1 MSRKNTETEENNSM
15 SAESP
20 ENLQSANLSKP
31 VSHLLMSSDGGAGK
45 STAARVLCACYD
57 NKGIVYKLVDADP
70 KLDVCNSYARELY
83 RKWSGS
89 EDSLDGGNEDNDFLR
104 TQIQLYDTKVTVGGE
119 HLGDRLLMLICSN
132 NTIINLPGNSI
143 QALSSWIDTN
153 YLSTRE
159 LPFELVF
166 WWVSS
171 GRQGDQSSFSEFV
184 NLYPKFK
191 HCIVFNEYH
200 TNDWAKFKPIPSVA
214 DLIERGVAK
223 TARLLP
229 QRNRSNV
236 EVIEGGKS
244 FKELMESM
252 HPFMG
257 ETLSQWLAQNWK
269 NLEATGVLI

>member
-1 MSRKNTETEENNSM
+1 MSRKNPETEVNNSM

-20 ENLQSANLSKP
+20 ENPQSANLSKP
-31 VSHLLMSSDGGAGK
+31 VSHVLVSSDGGAGK

-57 NKGIVYKLVDADP
+57 TKGIAYKLVDADP
-70 KLDVCNSYARELY
+70 KLDVCNSYAPELY

-89 EDSLDGGNEDNDFLR
+89 EDSLDAGNEDNDFLR

-119 HLGDRLLMLICSN
+119 DLGDRLLMLVCAN
-132 NTIINLPGNSI
+132 NTIINLPGNSL
-143 QALSSWIDTN
+143 QALYSWLDTN
-153 YLSTRE
+153 YLATRE

-171 GRQGDQSSFSEFV
+171 GRQADQSTFVEFV
-184 NLYPKFK
+184 NRYPKFK
-191 HCIVFNEYH
+191 HCILFNEYH
-200 TNDWAKFKPIPSVA
+200 VNNWAKFQAIPSVA
-214 DLIERGVAK
+214 DSIERGVAK
-223 TARLLP
+223 SARLLP

-244 FKELMESM
+244 YKQLVESM

-269 NLEATGVLI
+269 NLEETGLLI